1 MKLAGVAVLLWFV
14 VSAEGVAQDRGFASK
29 GTVEVGGNL
38 SFSSFTSV
46 TEGTS
51 GEATTMFTVAPRVGY
66 FVVQGFELGIQPG
79 ASFLVWPAGF
89 NVVTGGG
96 SSTTLLQVYGFA
108 AYNVKVQ
115 DGKAFLFL
123 EAPAGY
129 ATTSGNGSTRSGFSW
144 GARGGVKIVP
154 TGGLL
159 VTIAGEYY
167 QVTLN
172 RSGAS
177 SRSGFDFFSV
187 GVGLAGFF

>member
-1 MKLAGVAVLLWFV
+1 MRSGVVAVLLLFV
-14 VSAEGVAQDRGFASK
+14 VNAGGIAQNHEFASK

-46 TEGTS
+46 SEGRS

-66 FVVQGFELGIQPG
+66 FVIQGFELGIQPG

-96 SSTTLLQVYGFA
+96 SSTTLLQIYGFA
-108 AYNVKVQ
+108 AYNLQ
-115 DGKAFLFL
+115 IQNGKSFLFL

-129 ATTSGNGSTRSGFSW
+129 ATTSGSGNTRSGFSW